1 MNINIF
7 LIRFL
12 QFTTFALFLFAF
24 LVYAFTFVLLPLA
37 VLFQVTRLLHGIGL
51 PVVIALLGAGGAVAY
66 VGKTLWGM
74 STLCHLV
81 WDIGMQIVTFGKAQ
95 LQRYEQVLAEYQ
107 SVVGA

>member
-1 MNINIF
+1 MNINVF

-51 PVVIALLGAGGAVAY
+51 PVVIALLAAGGAVGY
-66 VGKTLWGM
+66 VGKTLWQM
-74 STLCHLV
+74 SNLCRLV
-81 WDIGMQIVTFGKAQ
+81 WDIGMQMVAFGQAQ
-95 LQRYEQVLAEYQ
+95 IQRYEQVLAEYQ
-107 SVVGA
+107 SAVAS